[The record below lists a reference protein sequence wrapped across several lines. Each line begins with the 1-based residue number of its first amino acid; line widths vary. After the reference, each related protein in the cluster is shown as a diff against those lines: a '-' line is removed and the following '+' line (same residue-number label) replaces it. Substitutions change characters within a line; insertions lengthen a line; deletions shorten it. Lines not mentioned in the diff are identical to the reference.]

1 MSDAIF
7 DKVEALTQFAE
18 QSGYSLLQ
26 LAMSWLASKAVISS
40 VIAGATSE
48 QQVIANA
55 QGVAW
60 KLSDDD
66 MNHIDELTRR

>member
-1 MSDAIF
+1 
-7 DKVEALTQFAE
+7 
-18 QSGYSLLQ
+18 LQ